1 MTDRYASFEAL
12 AAGERGGREYRIRA
26 IRTQAPVAIVAP
38 HGGEIEPGTSE
49 IAEAIADGQLSLYC
63 FEGLVPGRPH
73 GDLHIRSE
81 KFDEPIGIALVEASE
96 TVVGV
101 HGRKDADDRE
111 TVWLGGLDDGLRDA
125 IAVAL
130 ERVGFKT
137 KTTGHALP
145 GRDPMNICNRG
156 RRKAGAQL
164 ELPRTLRNELVA
176 NASRLQAFAGAT
188 RSAIDHHQAVR
199 R

>member
-26 IRTQAPVAIVAP
+26 VKTQAAVAIVAP
-38 HGGEIEPGTSE
+38 HGGEIEPGASE
-49 IAEAIADGQLSLYC
+49 IAEAIAGGQFSLYC
-63 FEGLVPGRPH
+63 FEGLIPGRPH

-81 KFDEPIGIALVEASE
+81 KFDEPIGVAVVEGSEIAI
-96 TVVGV
+96 GV
-101 HGRKDADDRE
+101 HGRKDADDKE
-111 TVWLGGLDDGLRDA
+111 TVWLGGLDDRLRDA

-130 ERVGFKT
+130 ERVGFRT
-137 KTTGHALP
+137 KATGHALP
-145 GRDPMNICNRG
+145 GRDAMNICNRG
-156 RRKAGAQL
+156 RRRAGAQL

-176 NASRLQAFAGAT
+176 DPARLQAFAGAT
-188 RSAIDHHQAVR
+188 RGAIEHHLAGR